1 MSVIGFRDEIAKI
14 VASLGFELYDLSF
27 FKQRKDNILQV
38 QIERFEGVDIDDC
51 VKVSDA
57 VSKFLDETD
66 PISEDYSLEVTTPGA
81 ERKLRNREEI
91 LRAVKQFIHVET
103 YNQKLEGTL
112 MAFKDDKLFLT
123 IKNKEIEINYLDCT
137 LIRLAIKF

>member
-57 VSKFLDETD
+57 VSKYLDETD

>member
-14 VASLGFELYDLSF
+14 VASLGFELYDLSY
-27 FKQRKDNILQV
+27 FKQHKDNILQV
-38 QIERFEGVDIDDC
+38 QIDRFEGVDIDDC
-51 VKVSDA
+51 VRVSEA
-57 VSKFLDETD
+57 VSQYLDATD

-91 LRAVKQFIHVET
+91 LRAVKQYIHVET
-103 YNQKLEGTL
+103 YEQKLEGTL
-112 MAFKDDKLFLT
+112 LAFKDDKLFLS
-123 IKNKEIEINYLDCT
+123 IRNKEIEIKYLDCT